1 MQFFQISSHQ
11 RIYRMNGLTLKKLA
25 MPLVIIGLLGILAIS
40 LSHKEQAPNVT
51 FTTIDGKKITMSS
64 LKGKLVLVNFWATDC
79 PGCVKEMPELVSTYK
94 QYKDKGF
101 ELIAV
106 TMPYDPPAQVLN
118 YAKMKNLPFPVM
130 QDGFGE
136 MQEKFGK
143 VTLVPTTFIYDQKG
157 NLLRHN
163 IGELN
168 FTQLHQQLDAEL
180 AKNN

>member
-1 MQFFQISSHQ
+1 
-11 RIYRMNGLTLKKLA
+11 MNALKIKKLA
-25 MPLVIIGLLGILAIS
+25 IPLLIIGLLAFLGLSI
-40 LSHKEQAPNVT
+40 SHKEQAPDVT
-51 FTTIDGKKITMSS
+51 FTTIEGIKIPMSS
-64 LKGKLVLVNFWATDC
+64 LKGKVVLVNFWATDC
-79 PGCVKEMPELVSTYK
+79 PGCIKEMPELITTYNA
-94 QYKDKGF
+94 YKEKGF

-118 YAKMKNLPFPVM
+118 YTKMKKLPFPVM

-168 FTQLHQQLDAEL
+168 FAQLHKQLDFL
-180 AKNN
+180 LNPPSNTTSTTK

>member
-1 MQFFQISSHQ
+1 M
-11 RIYRMNGLTLKKLA
+11 
-25 MPLVIIGLLGILAIS
+25 IIGLLAFLGVS
-40 LSHKEQAPNVT
+40 LSQKEQVPDVT
-51 FTTIDGKKITMSS
+51 FTTIEGKKIAMSS
-64 LKGKLVLVNFWATDC
+64 LKGKVVLVNFWATDC
-79 PGCVKEMPELVSTYK
+79 PGCIKEMPELINTYK
-94 QYKDKGF
+94 QYKNKGF

-118 YAKMKNLPFPVM
+118 YTKMKSLPFPVM
-130 QDGFGE
+130 HDGFGE

-168 FTQLHQQLDAEL
+168 FVQLHQQLDAQL
-180 AKNN
+180 S